1 MKLPGP
7 TWSSPT
13 IVDDMLVMGDCSG
26 RVLGLDLSDP
36 NVEPV
41 KVWEVATGAC
51 VESSAA
57 IWRGT
62 VYMGSRDGY
71 LYALRD
77 PD

>member
-1 MKLPGP
+1 MGLASGGADGQNAQGNVAQEGVLDP
-7 TWSSPT
+7 T
-13 IVDDMLVMGDCSG
+13 
-26 RVLGLDLSDP
+26 
-36 NVEPV
+36 VEPV
-41 KVWEVATGAC
+41 KVWEVTTGAC

>member
-13 IVDDMLVMGDCSG
+13 IVDDMLVMGECSG

-36 NVEPV
+36 SVEPV
-41 KVWEVATGAC
+41 KVWEVATGAG